1 MIRKLMEIP
10 WSKSEEP
17 GFKIPHSQLSSSAA
31 VLFESNLLPSKPDIL
46 RSRCIW
52 KLVKSFLSWKS
63 NWSKLASLA
72 ERVQKRVSAVTLW
85 CRCFIKLLGSSVV

>member
-1 MIRKLMEIP
+1 MNGNHSANFCIMIKKKNPYQMIRKLMEIP

-46 RSRCIW
+46 RSRCI
-52 KLVKSFLSWKS
+52 
-63 NWSKLASLA
+63 
-72 ERVQKRVSAVTLW
+72 
-85 CRCFIKLLGSSVV
+85 